1 MSYNARIRALQ
12 RRSTG
17 NNCECDNLCERSWM
31 TGSSQ
36 ANGIGISSRL
46 TNTIRNR
53 TNTINVQNSIITDSR
68 NNVVVQNQLSGVGRF
83 RSQFFRG
90 DGVKYTKSVYMPIF
104 SR

>member
-1 MSYNARIRALQ
+1 
-12 RRSTG
+12 
-17 NNCECDNLCERSWM
+17 M

-53 TNTINVQNSIITDSR
+53 TNTINIQNSIITDSR
-68 NNVVVQNQLSGVGRF
+68 NMVVVQNQLSGVGRF

-90 DGVKYTKSVYMPIF
+90 DGVKYTKYVNVPVS

>member
-1 MSYNARIRALQ
+1 MSYNARIRAQQ
-12 RRSTG
+12 RRTTG
-17 NNCECDNLCERSWM
+17 NTCECETNKCERSWM

-46 TNTIRNR
+46 SNTIRNR
-53 TNTINVQNSIITDSR
+53 TNTINVQNSIITDSK

-90 DGVKYTKSVYMPIF
+90 DGVQYAKYVY

>member
-1 MSYNARIRALQ
+1 MSYNARIRAQQ

-17 NNCECDNLCERSWM
+17 NSCECDNKCEHSWM

-46 TNTIRNR
+46 SNTIRNR
-53 TNTINVQNSIITDSR
+53 TNTINVQNSIITDSK
-68 NNVVVQNQLSGVGRF
+68 NIVVVQNQLSGVGRF

-90 DGVKYTKSVYMPIF
+90 DGVQNAKYVY